1 MKLRI
6 NSLRTSVLLLLLI
19 TSVACAQT
27 SESSQKKASAKTS
40 ALPIHKE
47 FSSLESLLNRTND
60 TIYVVNFWATW
71 CKPCVKELPY
81 FEELHNTFA
90 SKKVK
95 VLLVSLD
102 FPDQIQTK
110 LVPFLHDKQLKS
122 DVHVL
127 TDGDM
132 NSWIPQVNKD
142 WSGAIP
148 ATLVYNKTQRAF
160 YEQSFDSFEDLTKII
175 KPFLTEKK

>member
-1 MKLRI
+1 MAQLPNILKKHFFSI
-6 NSLRTSVLLLLLI
+6 AVLGFM
-19 TSVACAQT
+19 ACAQ
-27 SESSQKKASAKTS
+27 SGESQVKQEKTTQANPS
-40 ALPIHKE
+40 IHKE
-47 FSSLESLLNRTND
+47 FSTLEPLFHQEND
-60 TIYVVNFWATW
+60 TVYVVNFWATW

-81 FEELHNTFA
+81 FEELHNTLG

-102 FPDQIQTK
+102 FPDQIQSK
-110 LVPFLHDKQLKS
+110 LIPFLHDKQLKS

-132 NSWIPQVNKD
+132 NSWIPKVNKD

-148 ATLVYNKTQRAF
+148 ATLVYNKKQRAF
-160 YEQSFDSFEDLTKII
+160 YEQSFDSLEDLTTIL
-175 KPFLTEKK
+175 KPFLN